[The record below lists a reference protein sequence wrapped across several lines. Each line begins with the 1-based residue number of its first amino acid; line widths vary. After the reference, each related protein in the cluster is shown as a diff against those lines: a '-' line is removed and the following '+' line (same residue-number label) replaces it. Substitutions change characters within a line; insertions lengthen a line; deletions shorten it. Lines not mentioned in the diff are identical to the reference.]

1 MQLHVTLLLA
11 IMCAIS
17 AWNVRGVL
25 MSAAPGWHE
34 PSSCIP
40 VSYMRMFGTNHLL
53 LLCVMQ
59 SPMVSPVCDFIEDDQ
74 HVEEAGQ
81 MQEQNMSAARPKL
94 ANKLVN
100 GNLSAMLPK
109 LIPAAK
115 QQEYIAAFGS
125 QTKLPRTPLL
135 SGYK

>member
-1 MQLHVTLLLA
+1 MLVST
-11 IMCAIS
+11 
-17 AWNVRGVL
+17 VRV
-25 MSAAPGWHE
+25 WHE
-34 PSSCIP
+34 PSL
-40 VSYMRMFGTNHLL
+40 VL
-53 LLCVMQ
+53 LLCIMQ
-59 SPMVSPVCDFIEDDQ
+59 SPMVSPVCDFIGDKQ
-74 HVEEAGQ
+74 HVKGAGQ
-81 MQEQNMSAARPKL
+81 TQEQEMPAARPKI
-94 ANKLVN
+94 ANKTVD

>member
-1 MQLHVTLLLA
+1 M
-11 IMCAIS
+11 IS
-17 AWNVRGVL
+17 
-25 MSAAPGWHE
+25 
-34 PSSCIP
+34 
-40 VSYMRMFGTNHLL
+40 TNYLL
-53 LLCVMQ
+53 LLCIMQ
-59 SPMVSPVCDFIEDDQ
+59 PPMVSPVCDFTGDGQ
-74 HVEEAGQ
+74 YVKGAGQ
-81 MQEQNMSAARPKL
+81 MQEQDMLAVRPKS
-94 ANKLVN
+94 AIKPVD